1 MPVSSKQHTAQPK
14 WHAQPPD
21 SHGFECHGILL
32 RKSPS
37 WSPHFQSLFQTM
49 ASLILLKLCFLLV
62 SLTQKPLMHSQFLE
76 NKVKITSLVFCVLH
90 GLNFLQP
97 LSSFHLTVFLLEHS
111 SLIKQGYLAFT
122 KDSICK
128 SFFLFS
134 TGCVGLYPF
143 KTQSNFSLL
152 MFKTSYSHFP

>member
-111 SLIKQGYLAFT
+111 SLIDPTILLGAISQKL
-122 KDSICK
+122 SIFDFCNK
-128 SFFLFS
+128 TPTSIVGGTYFF
-134 TGCVGLYPF
+134 GQRWEGA
-143 KTQSNFSLL
+143 KEG
-152 MFKTSYSHFP
+152 K

>member
-1 MPVSSKQHTAQPK
+1 MHSPPTAMALSVMEFF
-14 WHAQPPD
+14 W
-21 SHGFECHGILL
+21 G
-32 RKSPS
+32 KSPS

-49 ASLILLKLCFLLV
+49 ASLILLKLCFFLV
-62 SLTQKPLMHSQFLE
+62 SLTQKALMRSQFLE

-90 GLNFLQP
+90 GLNLLQP
-97 LSSFHLTVFLLEHS
+97 LSSFHLTVFLPEHS

-134 TGCVGLYPF
+134 IGCVGLYPF